1 MNRGI
6 AAALVPVAM
15 LGFGLDRAMAQQ
27 PEPPLTPREKMM
39 LDRIEQLEKRL
50 AAVEAKT
57 GSAPAAPSDSQP
69 AAPASEQDS
78 TSLPGF
84 VSGTTL
90 NFDFDG
96 YYSYN
101 FNHPVGRVNLLR
113 AYDVTSN
120 SFSINQAGIAIER
133 LPDASA
139 GRRLGYRLDLMF
151 GQATETLQG
160 GAQNEPRPQ
169 VYRNIYQAFGSY
181 VAPVGKGLNLDFGK
195 FTSDLGYEGSYT
207 KDQLNYSRGFYFN
220 FLPFYHMGLR
230 ATYNFNKKLSLEYLL
245 VNGGNQ
251 TEAFS
256 NFKSNG
262 FFFTITPTKNISWNV
277 DYFFGEQGRDVEPL
291 LNPGIPALPTQPGL
305 STVPVIPRPDGRQHI
320 FDTYASWR
328 ATPKLFLV
336 AEADYVV
343 NRNLQRSSPMR
354 VAGGTGYFR
363 YQFVP
368 KFSLAGRYEYLSDR
382 GGLFTGVTQA
392 IKDTTVTATY
402 QPRDGFQMR
411 WEYRRDF
418 SNRPF
423 FLTSNPSVLKKHQ
436 DTAIL
441 GLTWWFGGKQ
451 GEW

>member
-1 MNRGI
+1 MNRRI
-6 AAALVPVAM
+6 TAAVIPAALF
-15 LGFGLDRAMAQQ
+15 GFFLSRAVAQQ
-27 PEPPLTPREKMM
+27 PEPPPTPRERMM

-50 AAVEAKT
+50 ATIEAKT
-57 GSAPAAPSDSQP
+57 SPAPALSVESPPPAPLTEKDS
-69 AAPASEQDS
+69 S
-78 TSLPGF
+78 SLPGF
-84 VSGTTL
+84 LAGTTI

-96 YYSYN
+96 YYEYN
-101 FNHPVGRVNLLR
+101 FNRPIGRVNLLR

-181 VAPVGKGLNLDFGK
+181 VVPVGSGLTLDFGK

-207 KDQLNYSRGFYFN
+207 KDQINYSRGYYFN

-230 ATYNFNKKLSLEYLL
+230 ATYNFSKKLSLEYLL

-251 TEAFS
+251 TEAFN

-262 FFFTITPTKNISWNV
+262 FFFTITPTKSISWNV
-277 DYFFGEQGRDVEPL
+277 DYFFGEQGRDVVPA
-291 LNPGIPALPTQPGL
+291 LNPGIPALPSQPGL
-305 STVPVIPRPDGRQHI
+305 SVIPVVPKPDGREHI
-320 FDTYASWR
+320 FDTYASWK
-328 ATPKLFLV
+328 ATSRLFVV
-336 AEADYVV
+336 AEADYVL
-343 NRNLQRSSPMR
+343 NRSFRNSGPMR
-354 VAGGTGYFR
+354 VTGGSGYLR

-382 GGLFTGVTQA
+382 GGLFTGLTQA
-392 IKDTTVTATY
+392 IKDTTFTATY

-423 FLTSNPSVLKKHQ
+423 FLTSHPSLLKRDQ
-436 DTAIL
+436 NTAVL